1 MFNLALIPLILIVSI
16 LLIII
21 VSYLVYKKIRR
32 GIEFT
37 VKKSTEFASD
47 QQKKWEKKDKQEQH
61 PDILRKGLKT
71 YSDIIITVKLLPNEW
86 KSVLEPLT
94 VIAKAILDEVEDD
107 SVMASSSTDTTSAES
122 FSTKSVHT
130 PTKLNRIRPFFN
142 HSLNALFQ
150 FTQKINTDY
159 KTMDNKDHE
168 KARQNLNIIKAD
180 LLSHQKTLNN
190 ARKMDFD
197 ITMDV
202 IKARLKK

>member
-1 MFNLALIPLILIVSI
+1 MFNLALIPLFLSVSI

-47 QQKKWEKKDKQEQH
+47 QQKKWEKKGKQEQQ

-71 YSDIIITVKLLPNEW
+71 YSDIIIMVKLLPIEW

-94 VIAKAILDEVEDD
+94 AIAKSILDEVEDD
-107 SVMASSSTDTTSAES
+107 SVLVSSSAAES
-122 FSTKSVHT
+122 FSTESVHT

-142 HSLNALFQ
+142 HSLNALLQ

>member
-21 VSYLVYKKIRR
+21 VSYLIYKKIRR

-37 VKKSTEFASD
+37 VKKSTEFAND
-47 QQKKWEKKDKQEQH
+47 QQKKWEKKDKQEQQ
-61 PDILRKGLKT
+61 PDILRKGFKT
-71 YSDIIITVKLLPNEW
+71 YNDIIITVKLLPIEW

-94 VIAKAILDEVEDD
+94 AIAKSILDEVEDD
-107 SVMASSSTDTTSAES
+107 SVMASSSVAES

-130 PTKLNRIRPFFN
+130 PTKINRIRPFFN
-142 HSLNALFQ
+142 HSLNALLQ

-197 ITMDV
+197 VTMDV

>member
-21 VSYLVYKKIRR
+21 VSYLIYKKIRR

-37 VKKSTEFASD
+37 VKKSTEFAND
-47 QQKKWEKKDKQEQH
+47 QQKKWEKKDKQEQQ

-71 YSDIIITVKLLPNEW
+71 YNDIIITVKLLPIEW

-94 VIAKAILDEVEDD
+94 AIAKSILDEVEDD
-107 SVMASSSTDTTSAES
+107 SVMASSSVAES

-130 PTKLNRIRPFFN
+130 PTKINRIRPFFN
-142 HSLNALFQ
+142 HSLNALLQ

-197 ITMDV
+197 VTMDV

>member
-21 VSYLVYKKIRR
+21 VSYLIYKKIRR

-37 VKKSTEFASD
+37 VKKSTEFAND
-47 QQKKWEKKDKQEQH
+47 QQKKWEKKDKQEQQ
-61 PDILRKGLKT
+61 PDILRKGFKT
-71 YSDIIITVKLLPNEW
+71 YNDIIITVKLLPIEW

-94 VIAKAILDEVEDD
+94 AIAKSILDVVEDD
-107 SVMASSSTDTTSAES
+107 SVMASSSVAES

-130 PTKLNRIRPFFN
+130 PTKINRIRPFFN
-142 HSLNALFQ
+142 HSLNALLQ

-197 ITMDV
+197 VTMDV